1 MHEQSELIRLGA
13 MFRQVRE
20 REGIS
25 VAARTG
31 INARRISN
39 LEAGRLDPTYD
50 VLIALADG
58 MGVRASALVPEDD
71 GRHTT

>member
-1 MHEQSELIRLGA
+1 MNEQAELIRLGA
-13 MFRQVRE
+13 TFRQVRE

-25 VAARTG
+25 VADLTARTG

-58 MGVRASALVPEDD
+58 MGVRVSELVPQD
-71 GRHTT
+71 